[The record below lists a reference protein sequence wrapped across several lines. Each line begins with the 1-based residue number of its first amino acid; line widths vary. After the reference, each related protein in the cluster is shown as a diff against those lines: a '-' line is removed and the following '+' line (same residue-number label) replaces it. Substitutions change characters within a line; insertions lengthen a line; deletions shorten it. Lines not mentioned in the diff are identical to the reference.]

1 MRIIEWT
8 ERRAVKDRGVP
19 AHVAL
24 IMDGNRRWGAA
35 RGISAVDAH
44 LSSAPALV
52 SCIEEARWLNV
63 SHVTFFALAARNLDR
78 STEEVDS
85 LVKLRRWLWTS
96 EVLDA
101 VETADANVH
110 VIGEYHDERIV
121 DDILHVVEHGRQ
133 GQGEIDVCFAV
144 NYSSRAELL
153 DGLTTA
159 ADPTS
164 ADREYNSFSKQT
176 PDIDLLIRPGG
187 EQRLSDFMLWH
198 VAHAE
203 LVFTDTL
210 WPDFRGLHFSSAVAE
225 FQQRQRRYGR

>member
-1 MRIIEWT
+1 MPI
-8 ERRAVKDRGVP
+8 
-19 AHVAL
+19 HVAL

-44 LSSAPALV
+44 MSSAPALV

-63 SHVTFFALAARNLDR
+63 SHLTFFALAARNLER

-96 EVLDA
+96 EVLEA
-101 VETADANVH
+101 VEAADANVH
-110 VIGEYHDERIV
+110 VIGEYRDARIV

-133 GQGEIDVCFAV
+133 GEGKIDVCFAV

-153 DGLTTA
+153 GGLATT
-159 ADPTS
+159 DRTS
-164 ADREYNSFSKQT
+164 TDRAYDSFSKQT

-225 FQQRQRRYGR
+225 FQQRQRRHGR